1 MIARKKGRNTVIRRS
16 LTIAFLNCLIF
27 FFPHPSQAQ
36 IYEINGSPFA
46 TEGAPLP
53 THIKALNE
61 KMIIVDPREH
71 AWGAYS
77 PKGKLIRWGIATAGA
92 DSCSDSNLSCRTKI
106 GKFRIYSLGSE
117 ACSSNKFDNAPMP
130 YCMFFNGGQALHGSS
145 DVEFEN
151 VSHGCVRVHVDDAKW
166 LRYHFVEGPTIN
178 NHFRGTMILIRA
190 Y

>member
-1 MIARKKGRNTVIRRS
+1 MTRRS
-16 LTIAFLNCLIF
+16 LPIAFLICFTIF
-27 FFPHPSQAQ
+27 FPLILYAQ

-53 THIKALNE
+53 QHIKATFE

-77 PKGKLIRWGIATAGA
+77 PRGKLIRWGIATAGA
-92 DSCSDSNLSCRTKI
+92 DSCSDSDMTCRTKI

-130 YCMFFNGGQALHGSS
+130 YCMFFNGGQAIHGSN

-151 VSHGCVRVHVDDAKW
+151 VSHGCVRVHIDDAKW
-166 LRYHFVEGPTIN
+166 LRYHFVEGPNLT
-178 NHFRGTMILIRA
+178 NHFRGTSILIRT